1 MSIPAART
9 YVSISAC
16 LFLTCLATYYM
27 RLGPAAAASG
37 KYFEAVA
44 QPGEFSWP
52 EGGLLL
58 RRHYTGIA
66 PLDFGLSFLVAAFFP
81 GVRGAGMN
89 GAFEQQQPYF
99 LTAFTPI
106 IAAFSVEAGR
116 PRNAWSIMSL

>member
-9 YVSISAC
+9 YISIAVC
-16 LFLTCLATYYM
+16 LTLAGVATYYM
-27 RLGPAAAASG
+27 RLGPQCQAAG
-37 KYFEAVA
+37 KHFEAVA
-44 QPGEFSWP
+44 QAGEYRWPGTEII
-52 EGGLLL
+52 L
-58 RRHYTGIA
+58 RRRYTGIA

-116 PRNAWSIMSL
+116 PRNAWSVMSL